1 MNEYKQKEF
10 REYLVKQDIVLAI
23 VKCNILYIN
32 KYIII

>member
-23 VKCNILYIN
+23 VKCNFIY
-32 KYIII
+32 